1 MTRRT
6 ALMSAPDHPPPLL
19 THHDVLARHLSGLD
33 IPWLAERRA
42 AALARFRAAGLPGRQ
57 VEDWRYTPLG
67 HLAAIAFQPA
77 RLSPA
82 AEVHA
87 LPTAILPLDG
97 CRLMLVNGSFD
108 RVLCDLK
115 DLPKGIQVHGLAEA
129 LRTHPERL
137 RPWLAT
143 SAAGPLADLN
153 TASFHDGIVIHVDA
167 GAVVDTPLHLI
178 SVAVAVDHA
187 VDFHPRVIVVLED
200 GARATLVES
209 HCGVVGPPTLSNG
222 VVEIDLGRGARLH
235 HAKLQ
240 DEAPEGWHMASHAV
254 SLAED
259 AAYHATVLHTGGRL
273 ARHEVRVRLRGPRA
287 TARLDGAYVI
297 DGMTHVDDTIVID
310 HEAPSCTSR
319 QLWKGVLDGQA
330 RGVFQGKVRV
340 ARAAQKT
347 DAYQL
352 SRALLLS
359 PQAEADAK
367 PELEIYADDVKCG
380 HGSAIGALDDTAL
393 FYLTSR
399 GIGRPDARRMLIDA
413 FVAEVVDA
421 VADTAVR
428 EAFAALLH
436 RRLGGMGRP
445 GGRAGGIS

>member
-6 ALMSAPDHPPPLL
+6 ALKSALDPTPPLL
-19 THHDVLARHLSGLD
+19 AHHDVLARHLPGLD
-33 IPWLAERRA
+33 VPWLAERRA
-42 AALARFRAAGLPGRQ
+42 AALARFRAAGLPSRQ

-97 CRLMLVNGSFD
+97 CRLMLVNGSLD
-108 RVLCDLK
+108 RVLCDLRH
-115 DLPKGIQVHGLAEA
+115 LPKGIQVDGLAEA

-143 SAAGPLADLN
+143 SPAGPLADLN
-153 TASFHDGIVIHVDA
+153 TASFHDGVVIHVAA
-167 GAVVDTPLHLI
+167 GTVVETPLHLI
-178 SVAVAVDHA
+178 SVGVGVDHA
-187 VDFHPRVIVVLED
+187 VDFHPRVVVVLED
-200 GARATLVES
+200 GAQATLVES
-209 HCGVVGPPTLSNG
+209 HCGVVDQPTLSNG
-222 VVEIDLGRGARLH
+222 VVEIHLGRGARLR

-240 DEAPEGWHMASHAV
+240 DEAPQGWHIASHAV
-254 SLAED
+254 DLAEG

-273 ARHEVRVRLRGPRA
+273 ARHEVRVRLRGPHA
-287 TARLDGAYVI
+287 EARLDGAYVV
-297 DGMTHVDDTIVID
+297 DGVTHVDDTIVVD
-310 HEAPSCTSR
+310 HEAPHCTSR

-380 HGSAIGALDDTAL
+380 HGSAIGALDDDAL

-399 GIGRPDARRMLIDA
+399 GIARPEARRMLIEA
-413 FVAEVVDA
+413 FVAEVIDRVEDA
-421 VADTAVR
+421 AVR
-428 EAFAALLH
+428 EAFAGLVR
-436 RRLGGMGRP
+436 RRLGGMG
-445 GGRAGGIS
+445 